1 MTFEISILSL
11 RTFGEDICKP
21 PPIQSDQKVA
31 SASTDPTP
39 ASTDPT
45 PAEKE
50 AQKMEDL
57 VAGDAE
63 GEGKPGV
70 ALATE
75 GGEEAA

>member
-31 SASTDPTP
+31 S

-75 GGEEAA
+75 GGEEVVA